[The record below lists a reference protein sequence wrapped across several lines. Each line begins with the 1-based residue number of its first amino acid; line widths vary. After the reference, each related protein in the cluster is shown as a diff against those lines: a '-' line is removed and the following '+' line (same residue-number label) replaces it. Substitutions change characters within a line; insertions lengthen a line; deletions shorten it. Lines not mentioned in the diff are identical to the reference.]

1 MTVRREIAQS
11 PRETGAP
18 SRDAGQH
25 PTWEFQR
32 GCAPFVGFYKGAG
45 SLVGV
50 GEAGFR
56 AEAATGG
63 RHS

>member
-11 PRETGAP
+11 PRETGAL
-18 SRDAGQH
+18 SR
-25 PTWEFQR
+25 
-32 GCAPFVGFYKGAG
+32 
-45 SLVGV
+45 
-50 GEAGFR
+50 EAGFR